1 MKTKQAITG
10 LVLLVVIA
18 ASAAMASAV
27 ENASSTDAPTPTEV
41 LVVETPTAAP
51 SPTPRL
57 SVSETSKH
65 PQMSLTKEEWEAGGY
80 TNPYTTDE
88 ESGYEPNAGINPGP
102 GEGASLEEVNAWY
115 MARVEN
121 CKTLTKDAEYIDCM
135 WRPWVYGF

>member
-1 MKTKQAITG
+1 MKKKQAITG
-10 LVLLVVIA
+10 LALLVVIA
-18 ASAAMASAV
+18 ASAAMASAQ
-27 ENASSTDAPTPTEV
+27 ENATPAPTPTPATV
-41 LVVETPTAAP
+41 LVVETPGP
-51 SPTPRL
+51 SPSATPTL

>member
-1 MKTKQAITG
+1 
-10 LVLLVVIA
+10 
-18 ASAAMASAV
+18 
-27 ENASSTDAPTPTEV
+27 
-41 LVVETPTAAP
+41 
-51 SPTPRL
+51 
-57 SVSETSKH
+57 
-65 PQMSLTKEEWEAGGY
+65 MSLTKEEWEAGGY

-102 GEGASLEEVNAWY
+102 GVGASLEEVNAWY